1 MTTIVI
7 NTEFIKLGAL
17 LKMANIADSGV
28 HAKIIILN
36 EEVKFNGEIEVRRGK
51 KVYEGDIIEV
61 EGFEPF
67 TVKYEALS

>member
-7 NTEFIKLGAL
+7 NTEYIKLGAL

-28 HAKIIILN
+28 HAKVMILN
-36 EEVKFNGEIEVRRGK
+36 EEVKFNGEIDTRRGK

-67 TVKYEALS
+67 TVKYEALT